1 MSAKKATEQA
11 VFAAADQLWASGE
24 EPSYE
29 SVISLTGGSTETVG
43 PYLKTWLAR
52 PRAAQAP
59 TPDSIA
65 VQGRVFLAS
74 VWTSALKQA
83 HAELEQQRKDA
94 SADAVLAREE
104 HGGEA
109 RGERTDPRELQ
120 RDGHGAVAV
129 DEAVEVVQH
138 RGEVLGEGGD
148 PLVARLDHPNA
159 DLVDEAPVAV
169 RVLGGVACRP
179 VWSEGGGATGSG
191 VRAGS
196 GGTGD
201 TGGGAASRTARL

>member
-52 PRAAQAP
+52 PRAAKVP

-104 HGGEA
+104 LAHAMEQLLELARRRDDVTHECDRLRDERALAQAEVLRCAGLQVSLAAVTAERDSVMRDLDRLKGEA
-109 RGERTDPRELQ
+109 NSNERHIASLMLRFTPQKAAKPTTRSTRMRPRSGQDPR
-120 RDGHGAVAV
+120 
-129 DEAVEVVQH
+129 
-138 RGEVLGEGGD
+138 
-148 PLVARLDHPNA
+148 
-159 DLVDEAPVAV
+159 
-169 RVLGGVACRP
+169 RP
-179 VWSEGGGATGSG
+179 KG
-191 VRAGS
+191 
-196 GGTGD
+196 
-201 TGGGAASRTARL
+201 